1 MNTRHFLICLMLMLT
16 AVTAFA
22 APRTFPSTALRGTL
36 SAAVHPQI
44 KIDGQ
49 IKTLSPGAKI
59 LSKQN
64 TIIMSTSLMDNSL
77 YRELHG
83 RPARLCRQSMDFDRR
98 GIGEKPVMSALPSDL

>member
-49 IKTLSPGAKI
+49 IKTLSPGARI

-64 TIIMSTSLMDNSL
+64 TIIMSTSLMDNSYTVNYTVDRQGYVDKVWIL
-77 YRELHG
+77 TDEEL
-83 RPARLCRQSMDFDRR
+83 AKSQ
-98 GIGEKPVMSALPSDL
+98 

>member
-1 MNTRHFLICLMLMLT
+1 MNARHFLICLMLMLT

-36 SAAVHPQI
+36 SAAVYPQI

-59 LSKQN
+59 LGKQN
-64 TIIMSTSLMDNSL
+64 TIIVSTSLMDITYTVNYTVDRQGFVDKIWIL
-77 YRELHG
+77 TDEEL
-83 RPARLCRQSMDFDRR
+83 AKSQ
-98 GIGEKPVMSALPSDL
+98 

>member
-16 AVTAFA
+16 ALTAFA

-59 LSKQN
+59 MSKQN
-64 TIIMSTSLMDNSL
+64 TIIMSTSLMDNTYTVNYTVDRQGFVDKIWIL
-77 YRELHG
+77 TDEEL
-83 RPARLCRQSMDFDRR
+83 AQSQQ
-98 GIGEKPVMSALPSDL
+98 

>member
-64 TIIMSTSLMDNSL
+64 TIIMSTSLMDNSYTVNYTVDRQGYVDKVWIL
-77 YRELHG
+77 TDEEL
-83 RPARLCRQSMDFDRR
+83 AKSQ
-98 GIGEKPVMSALPSDL
+98 